1 MHTKLKLSHD
11 EIVVLTAIADQ
22 ELMHSEIEDEL
33 FRFEWCDDEVD
44 LKRVLA
50 EMVQKQLLTTDWK
63 WVLYYAI
70 ASEVLLLNRPPYLYE
85 SWRSLSE

>member
-70 ASEVLLLNRPPYLYE
+70 APEVLSLNSPPYRYE
-85 SWRSLSE
+85 SWRDLSE

>member
-70 ASEVLLLNRPPYLYE
+70 APEILLLNRPPYLYE